1 VAVTDRALRPRITE
15 IAANLPKLATLIL
28 TSGADADARNFDDW
42 QSATPYSGPL
52 PRASD
57 TCCVMYTSG
66 TTGPAKGVLMPHAH
80 SFLMGLGII
89 DNVRVGSNDRYYVV
103 LPLFH
108 ANGLFLQLGAT
119 LIAGASAV
127 VRERFSASAWLSDVR
142 RFDVTVT
149 NMLGVVAAFVVATP
163 ATPNDRDHRLRVI
176 CNVPNTS
183 EHDCIFRERFG
194 VAEVI
199 GAFGMTEV
207 NIPLYGEYG
216 HAHAGTCGRVYTR
229 YFEVEIRDPETDQL
243 LPRGSVGEIMVRPK
257 AAFGFMAGYRDMPE
271 RTVEAWRNLWF
282 HTGDAG
288 VMAEDGYVI
297 FVDRIKDC
305 IRRRGENV
313 SSFEI
318 ESAMAGLV
326 GVAEVAAFAVPSG
339 IAGGEDEI
347 MLAVV
352 PVEAAALDPPVIA
365 AYGDRVLPR
374 FAQPRF
380 IELVDS
386 LPKTPTAKVQK
397 AALRTRGVTAATW
410 DRQSGR

>member
-1 VAVTDRALRPRITE
+1 MSGEVRR
-15 IAANLPKLATLIL
+15 L
-28 TSGADADARNFDDW
+28 TPVPCRRRRDI
-42 QSATPYSGPL
+42 
-52 PRASD
+52 
-57 TCCVMYTSG
+57 CCVMYTSG

-80 SFLMGLGII
+80 CFLMGLGII
-89 DNVRVGSNDRYYVV
+89 DNLRVGPNDRYYVV

-127 VRERFSASAWLSDVR
+127 LRERFSASAWLSDIR

-163 ATPNDRDHRLRVI
+163 PTPDDRNHRLRVI

-183 EHDCIFRERFG
+183 EHDRVFRERFG

-216 HAHAGTCGRVYTR
+216 RPHAGTCGRVYAR

-243 LPRGSVGEIMVRPK
+243 LPRGVVGEIMVRPK

-288 VMAEDGYVI
+288 VMAEDGYVT

-313 SSFEI
+313 SSFEV
-318 ESAMAGLV
+318 ELAMSGLM
-326 GVAEVAAFAVPSG
+326 GVAEVAAYAVPSG

-352 PVEAAALDPPVIA
+352 PAEAAALDPATVA
-365 AYGDRVLPR
+365 AYADRVLPR

-380 IELVDS
+380 IELVES

-397 AALRTRGVTAATW
+397 VALRARGVTTATW